1 LIFYKGFRLLHILDH
16 ITNFGYT
23 NKMDSVDQP
32 PKVLFKFRISSIQ
45 ARLYQNVDFYLSN
58 NLYQIYIKD
67 SKQLDPDFKLLEWE
81 EDLPIQCI
89 SFRNNFHAGC
99 KIRPAISLDNTAFRF
114 SFKGVDIKCKCT
126 RVNHL
131 LDAFCT
137 HDSIENKEITFYF
150 QDGAGLAMVPEF
162 LTAAVNYT
170 EKHIDNFGLDG
181 AKVTVY
187 CNDDG
192 YWEKIHDRR
201 KRNLSTVYLP
211 KADKD
216 AIVSDVEWFLKP
228 ETIARYGEIGRTHKR
243 VYLFE
248 GIPGSGKTSFILGL
262 ASRFGYDIATISF
275 TEKVTDGALTRLL
288 KNLPERT
295 FLVMEDIDVLFSD
308 RKKNDEHKNSVTF
321 SGILNNLDGITT
333 RDGFI
338 CFMTTNYKDRLDHAL
353 LRPGRVD
360 KQLRFESAT
369 REQIHDIFERYMGT
383 EFTEDLFMTFYREF
397 TQLGFS
403 VSMSLIQEFLFKYM
417 DNPVLAV
424 DNVEEIRELHE
435 YNSKLSGA
443 NAGGMFI

>member
-1 LIFYKGFRLLHILDH
+1 
-16 ITNFGYT
+16 
-23 NKMDSVDQP
+23 MDSVDQLP
-32 PKVLFKFRISSIQ
+32 YTLFKFRISSVQ

-58 NLYQIYIKD
+58 NIYQIYIKD
-67 SKQLDPDFKLLEWE
+67 CKQTDPNFKLLDWDAEP
-81 EDLPIQCI
+81 PIQCL

-99 KIRPAISLDNTAFRF
+99 KIRPAISLDNTSFRF
-114 SFKGVDIKCKCT
+114 SFKGVDIKCKCIRGT
-126 RVNHL
+126 NSTT
-131 LDAFCT
+131 DAFIS
-137 HDSIENKEITFYF
+137 HDSIENKELIFTFM
-150 QDGAGLAMVPEF
+150 DNEGLAVVPEF
-162 LTAAVNYT
+162 LAGAVSYT
-170 EKHIDNFGLDG
+170 EKYIENFGLDG
-181 AKVTVY
+181 GAKVTIY

-211 KADKD
+211 KVDKT
-216 AIVSDVEWFLKP
+216 AIVSDIEWFLKSD
-228 ETIARYGEIGRTHKR
+228 TVARYEDLGRTHKR

-262 ASRFGYDIATISF
+262 ASKFGYDIAIISF

-321 SGILNNLDGITT
+321 SGILNNLDGMTT

-360 KQLRFESAT
+360 KQLRFEPAT
-369 REQIHDIFERYMGT
+369 REQIHDMFERYMGPA
-383 EFTEDLFMTFYREF
+383 FTEDLFKQFYSEF
-397 TQLGFS
+397 TALGLS

-417 DNPVLAV
+417 DNPTQAV
-424 DNVEEIRELHE
+424 EHVDEIRELHE

-443 NAGGMFI
+443 NAGGMFM

>member
-1 LIFYKGFRLLHILDH
+1 
-16 ITNFGYT
+16 
-23 NKMDSVDQP
+23 MDSVDQP
-32 PKVLFKFRISSIQ
+32 PRVLFKFRISAVQ
-45 ARLYQNVDFYLSN
+45 GRLYQNVDFYLSN

-67 SKQLDPDFKLLEWE
+67 GKQADPDFKLLDWE
-81 EDLPIQCI
+81 EDPPIQCL

-99 KIRPAISLDNTAFRF
+99 KIRPAISLDNTSFRF
-114 SFKGVDIKCKCT
+114 SFKGIDIKCKCT
-126 RVNHL
+126 RAGNHTS
-131 LDAFCT
+131 AQPETFFT

-150 QDGAGLAMVPEF
+150 QDGVGLAVVPEF
-162 LTAAVNYT
+162 LAAAVSYT
-170 EKHIDNFGLDG
+170 EKYIDNFGLDG
-181 AKVTVY
+181 AKVTIY

-201 KRNLSTVYLP
+201 KRSLSTVYLP

-216 AIVSDVEWFLKP
+216 AIVSDMEWFLKP
-228 ETIARYGEIGRTHKR
+228 ETVARYSDIGRTHKR

-262 ASRFGYDIATISF
+262 ASKFGYDIATISF

-295 FLVMEDIDVLFSD
+295 FLIMEDIDVLFSD

-360 KQLRFESAT
+360 KQLRFEPAT
-369 REQIHDIFERYMGT
+369 REQIHDMFERYMGPA
-383 EFTEDLFMTFYREF
+383 FTEDLFKQFYSEF
-397 TQLGFS
+397 TALGLS

-417 DNPVLAV
+417 DNPTQAV
-424 DNVEEIRELHE
+424 EHVDEIRELHE

-443 NAGGMFI
+443 NAGGMFM